1 MITTAQ
7 KTGGSFDKNAA
18 YDDRIR
24 MKKTVLIIY
33 SNLFDVSALALKNYL
48 SDDGNYNVIA
58 FNEKEYDSLR
68 ILRNFVKAYKYTY
81 RRTPFFN
88 NLLVNWPSAE
98 VERKKDSDGN
108 EVNFKPSS
116 EHFARFRK
124 LENIC
129 MRYDAEYTICTSQYA
144 IKRAVLAREKY
155 NLSGKIFAL
164 ITDFDL
170 QRNFINIYLD
180 GYFVITEKTREA
192 LLEKGIT
199 EDKIFLINMPIDIDE
214 TYEEPNS
221 KNIGSSK
228 KKAIA
233 GGEDDIVSKD
243 LEVAEVGE
251 STEEI
256 RNKFNIRNKLPV
268 ITIVGGRYGS
278 KYTHNAL
285 RDVAQFKDCN
295 ILVITNGNKSIYK
308 KFSKWSKKNEC
319 TNNIYFADHVKGL
332 ESVYRITD
340 YLIAA
345 PTATICF
352 EAIMHK
358 IPLILMDSVNNVETK
373 NSKYLI
379 SGGYA
384 YSGISN
390 ERIKIAMAG
399 YLKDLKTWRKH
410 CESRFTNDGC
420 EKFLQ
425 ILDMI
430 DAGVN
435 PLALPDGNGSDDE
448 SDIKT
453 IEYKEEKP
461 RKRK

>member
-1 MITTAQ
+1 M
-7 KTGGSFDKNAA
+7 
-18 YDDRIR
+18 
-24 MKKTVLIIY
+24 
-33 SNLFDVSALALKNYL
+33 FDVSALALKDYL
-48 SDDGNYNVIA
+48 ISDGKYNVVCV
-58 FNEKEYDSLR
+58 NEREYDNFR
-68 ILRNFVKAYKYTY
+68 MLRNFVKAYKYTY
-81 RRTPFFN
+81 RHTPFLN

-108 EVNFKPSS
+108 EVNFKPTS

-129 MRYDAEYTICTSQYA
+129 MRYDAEYTLCTSQYA
-144 IKRAVLAREKY
+144 IKRAILAREKY

-170 QRNFINIYLD
+170 QRNFLNIYVD
-180 GYFVITEKTREA
+180 GYFVITEKTRDA
-192 LLEKGIT
+192 LIEKGIG
-199 EDKIFLINMPIDIDE
+199 EDKIYLINMPVQYDAGME
-214 TYEEPNS
+214 NERA
-221 KNIGSSK
+221 K
-228 KKAIA
+228 KFKSARKKGE
-233 GGEDDIVSKD
+233 GGEDDLTYKD
-243 LEVAEVGE
+243 VEVAEIHE
-251 STEEI
+251 SAEDI
-256 RNKFNIRNKLPV
+256 RNKFNIRNKFPV
-268 ITIVGGRYGS
+268 ITILGGRYGS

-295 ILVITNGNKSIYK
+295 ILVITNGNKSIYRR
-308 KFSKWSKKNEC
+308 FAKWSKKNEC
-319 TNNIYFADHVKGL
+319 TGNIYFADNVKGL
-332 ESVYRITD
+332 NSVYRITD

-352 EAIMHK
+352 EAIMRK

-373 NSKYLI
+373 NSKYLV

-399 YLKDLKTWRKH
+399 YLKDLKTWIKH
-410 CESRFTNDGC
+410 CENRFTNDGC

-430 DAGVN
+430 DAGVDPN
-435 PLALPDGNGSDDE
+435 ALSMKNKINDEDD
-448 SDIKT
+448 I
-453 IEYKEEKP
+453 IEIEIKEEKP
-461 RKRK
+461 RRRGRA

>member
-1 MITTAQ
+1 
-7 KTGGSFDKNAA
+7 
-18 YDDRIR
+18 

-48 SDDGNYNVIA
+48 IDDGKYNVVA
-58 FNEKEYDSLR
+58 VNEREYDSFR
-68 ILRNFVKAYKYTY
+68 ILRNFVKAYKFTY

-108 EVNFKPSS
+108 EVNFKPTS
-116 EHFARFRK
+116 EHFARYRK

-129 MRYDAEYTICTSQYA
+129 MRYDAEYTVCTSQYA
-144 IKRAVLAREKY
+144 IKRAILAREKY
-155 NLSGKIFAL
+155 NLNGKIFAL

-170 QRNFINIYLD
+170 QHNFINIYVD
-180 GYFVITEKTREA
+180 GYFVITEKTRDA
-192 LLEKGIT
+192 LMAKGIP
-199 EDKIFLINMPIDIDE
+199 EDKIYLINMPVDFDE
-214 TYEEPNS
+214 TVENEKAKSLPDN
-221 KNIGSSK
+221 K
-228 KKAIA
+228 KKT
-233 GGEDDIVSKD
+233 GGEDDARDKD
-243 LEVAEVGE
+243 VAVAEIRE
-251 STEEI
+251 SAEDI

-268 ITIVGGRYGS
+268 ITILGGRYGS
-278 KYTHNAL
+278 KYTYNAL
-285 RDVAQFKDCN
+285 KDVAQFKDCN
-295 ILVITNGNKSIYK
+295 ILVITNGNKSIYR

-319 TNNIYFADHVKGL
+319 TGNIYFADNVKGL
-332 ESVYRITD
+332 NSVYRITD

-352 EAIMHK
+352 EAIMRK

-390 ERIKIAMAG
+390 ERIKVAMAG
-399 YLKDLKTWRKH
+399 YLKDLKTWIKH
-410 CESRFTNDGC
+410 CENRFTNDGC

-430 DAGVN
+430 DAGVDPASLSKN
-435 PLALPDGNGSDDE
+435 VNAEEDDLVE
-448 SDIKT
+448 
-453 IEYKEEKP
+453 IEIKEEKP
-461 RKRK
+461 KKRRQLW